1 MREIMKSEQCQAIVL
16 STLDYGESDR
26 IVSLFSLELGRIKAF
41 AKGARAS
48 RKRFG
53 GMLEPAN
60 RLELTLQLR
69 HDGLSRLE
77 RVEATH
83 CHPGLRSSLDA
94 LALALYGCE
103 LVEALTPEGHPLPR
117 LYRLLTTLLEHLD
130 QGTPSEADRR
140 FFEINLLNIL
150 GYRPPLETD
159 ALRPL
164 QNCLRTGRF
173 GLVNFRDDELAMAAR
188 LLDNAISSHTTRPLQ
203 TLAFLQDLNRPRN

>member
-1 MREIMKSEQCQAIVL
+1 MTSEQCQAIVL

-41 AKGARAS
+41 AKAARAS
-48 RKRFG
+48 RKRFAG
-53 GMLEPAN
+53 SLEPGN

-77 RVEATH
+77 LVEATRS
-83 CHPGLRSSLDA
+83 HPGLRSSLES
-94 LALALYGCE
+94 LSLALYGCE

-117 LYRLLTTLLEHLD
+117 LYRLLTALLNHLD
-130 QGTPSEADRR
+130 QGRATLADRR

-150 GYRPPLETD
+150 GYRPPLESD

-164 QNCLRTGRF
+164 QNCLRTGKF
-173 GLVNFRDDELAMAAR
+173 GLVSFEDDELALAGR
-188 LLDNAISSHTTRPLQ
+188 LLDRAISSHTTRPLH
-203 TLAFLQDLNRPRN
+203 TLAFLQDVAEPRT

>member
-1 MREIMKSEQCQAIVL
+1 MVSEQCQAIIL
-16 STLDYGESDR
+16 SSMDYGESDR
-26 IVSLFSLELGRIKAF
+26 IITLFSLEHGRLKAF
-41 AKGARAS
+41 AKAARAS

-60 RLELTLQLR
+60 RLELTLQAR
-69 HDGLSRLE
+69 QDGLSRLE
-77 RVEATH
+77 RVETAH
-83 CHPGLRSSLDA
+83 GHPGLRSSLDA

-117 LYRLLTTLLEHLD
+117 LYRLLTALLDYLD
-130 QGTPSEADRR
+130 QGTATQADRR

-173 GLVNFRDDELAMAAR
+173 GLVSFSDDELSMAGR
-188 LLDNAISSHTTRPLQ
+188 LLDNAIGSHTPRPLR
-203 TLAFLQDLNRPRN
+203 TLAFLQDLTEPRN

>member
-1 MREIMKSEQCQAIVL
+1 MGSEQCQAIIL
-16 STLDYGESDR
+16 SSMDYGESDR
-26 IVSLFSLELGRIKAF
+26 IITLFSLEHGRLKAF
-41 AKGARAS
+41 AKAARAS

-60 RLELTLQLR
+60 RLELTLQAR
-69 HDGLSRLE
+69 QDGLSRLE

-94 LALALYGCE
+94 LTLALYGCE

-117 LYRLLTTLLEHLD
+117 LYRLLTALLDYLD
-130 QGTPSEADRR
+130 QGTATQADRR

-150 GYRPPLETD
+150 GYRPPLEAD

-173 GLVNFRDDELAMAAR
+173 GLVSFSDDELSMAGR
-188 LLDNAISSHTTRPLQ
+188 LLDNAIGSHTPRPLR
-203 TLAFLQDLNRPRN
+203 TLAFLQDLTEPRN